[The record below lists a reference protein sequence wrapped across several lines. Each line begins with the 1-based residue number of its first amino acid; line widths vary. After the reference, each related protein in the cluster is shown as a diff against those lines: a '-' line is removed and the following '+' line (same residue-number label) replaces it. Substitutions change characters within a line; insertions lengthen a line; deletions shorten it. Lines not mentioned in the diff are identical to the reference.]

1 MTETELRRLSALRAE
16 LEAFAAREAAL
27 RIDEAP
33 GEVDGLR
40 TLLRQLD
47 EATRKRD
54 YKAFRA
60 ADHSLHSQMVRLA
73 AVPRLFE
80 CWQSVWEGQAEFHER
95 TFEECF
101 PDARFLADEHERLVE
116 TLALGDPVAAEDAA
130 RSHLEAVWFRLSAQ
144 GETTE
149 SQLPDP
155 LQRTVA
161 HLGFSLHRP
170 LRLDEVAATVAF
182 TSPGHLSRLF
192 RRHYGCGFQR
202 YLQDLRLYKAAHLL
216 HESRLPVQGIARR
229 VGYADVSRFGQHFRR
244 RFSQSPGEWRRTRT
258 VEWKSAGRAD
268 ARGHEGQK
276 GDRNLEFA
284 EE

>member
-1 MTETELRRLSALRAE
+1 MTEAELRRLSALRAE

-27 RIDEAP
+27 RVDEAP
-33 GEVDGLR
+33 EELELLR
-40 TLLRQLD
+40 ALLRQLD
-47 EATRKRD
+47 EATRNRD
-54 YKAFRA
+54 YAAFRA
-60 ADHSLHSQMVRLA
+60 ADHGLHSQMIRMA

-80 CWQSVWEGQAEFHER
+80 CWQSVWEEQAEFHER

-101 PDARFLADEHERLVE
+101 PDARFLSDEHERLVE

-144 GETTE
+144 AETTE
-149 SQLPDP
+149 SSLPDP

-170 LRLDEVAATVAF
+170 LRLEEVAKNVSF

-202 YLQDLRLYKAAHLL
+202 YLQDLRLDKAAYLL
-216 HESRLPVQGIARR
+216 RESRLPVQRIAKR

-244 RFSQSPGEWRRTRT
+244 RFGESPGEWRRSESGNKER
-258 VEWKSAGRAD
+258 R
-268 ARGHEGQK
+268 
-276 GDRNLEFA
+276 
-284 EE
+284 